1 MPSIYQLETREN
13 FVENMKS
20 ADSVLAIHI
29 LKLSRINNYFKDER
43 AKEFSLQLMKAN
55 PDIATSIIKISIF
68 NKFLDEEFALQLI
81 EENPDCYGLDA
92 GKKWED
98 LKKKRNIALFAVQQ
112 EKSNLDFVPEELK
125 DEDFL
130 VEAFS
135 QNESLLDEHV
145 PHWRTEPRLI
155 RRIYELN
162 PDILNEIDS
171 TLYEDVSDVNTAFPT
186 WKTDLK
192 LIKHILLFNPELFNE
207 VDPSMYNNPE
217 LFEFIRKNKIPL
229 TVLNKP
235 ILQQTQLKGRMSD
248 LRTLA
253 LSQKY
258 PENLGSNTKGRETR
272 SLPIGLDA
280 AYNIK
285 SYLGGSRSRK
295 RKTKRRT
302 YGSAP

>member
-1 MPSIYQLETREN
+1 MPSIYHLETREN

-20 ADSVLAIHI
+20 ADSDLAKRII
-29 LKLSRINNYFKDER
+29 KLSLVNNYFKDER
-43 AKEFSLQLMKAN
+43 AKEFSLQLMEAN
-55 PDIATSIIKISIF
+55 PDIAEVIIKISII
-68 NKFLDEEFALQLI
+68 NRFLDEEFALQLI
-81 EENPDCYGLDA
+81 EANPDCYGLYA

-98 LKKKRNIALFAVQQ
+98 LKEQRNIALFAVQK

-130 VEAFS
+130 IDAFS
-135 QNESLLDEHV
+135 QDESLLDEHL
-145 PHWRTEPRLI
+145 PEWKTEPRLI

-162 PDILNEIDS
+162 PTVLVEIDPII
-171 TLYEDVSDVNTAFPT
+171 YYDVKKVNTAFPT

-217 LFEFIRKNKIPL
+217 LFQFIRKNKIPL
-229 TVLNKP
+229 TVLNKR

-258 PENLGSNTKGRETR
+258 PENLGSNIKGRETR

-295 RKTKRRT
+295 RKTKRR
-302 YGSAP
+302 